1 MAVSLMIIF
10 FPGHDY
16 LSALAQTASSE
27 IPYGGMRSYTL
38 TCTCSG
44 NSLLY
49 IMDYRTNSI
58 LTLIYQAGASILYSN
73 YNIYGT
79 YLLGTYSSTA
89 NSCKVYVGED
99 CVDISSEGQMGSQPG
114 TGTSQN

>member
-1 MAVSLMIIF
+1 MMIKILQAISIVGLGLVVAVAVTFL
-10 FPGHDY
+10 PPHDY
-16 LSALAQTASSE
+16 LRALAQTSSE

-89 NSCKVYVGED
+89 NSCKVY
-99 CVDISSEGQMGSQPG
+99 
-114 TGTSQN
+114 